1 MKKILRPVIILVVV
15 YISIGI
21 LFYLLQDVI
30 LFHAK
35 SLIKEHQFSFD
46 QPFEE
51 INIDR
56 GDRNLNVVK
65 FKTDF
70 NRKGIVL
77 YFHGNRQNIERY
89 SRFTPVFTSKG
100 YEVWMPDYPGFGK
113 STGKRTEQ
121 AMYSDA
127 SFLYAM
133 ALKEVPAENII
144 IYGKS
149 VGTGVASFLASNEE
163 SKALVLETPYYSI
176 EKLVQYYMPIYPVDL
191 LLKYKFPVHE
201 YLKNVDEPVFMFHG
215 TKDEVIPY
223 KQAIQLKQEN
233 QKVKLILIEN
243 GKHNNLPNFKL
254 FINTLDSLLNKLP
267 GYLKNP

>member
-1 MKKILRPVIILVVV
+1 
-15 YISIGI
+15 
-21 LFYLLQDVI
+21 
-30 LFHAK
+30 
-35 SLIKEHQFSFD
+35 
-46 QPFEE
+46 
-51 INIDR
+51 
-56 GDRNLNVVK
+56 
-65 FKTDF
+65 
-70 NRKGIVL
+70 
-77 YFHGNRQNIERY
+77 
-89 SRFTPVFTSKG
+89 
-100 YEVWMPDYPGFGK
+100 MPDYPGFGK

-149 VGTGVASFLASNEE
+149 VGTGVASFLASTKE

-176 EKLVQYYMPIYPVDL
+176 KELVRYYMPIYPVDL
-191 LLKYKFPVHE
+191 LLKYKFPIHQ

-243 GKHNNLPNFKL
+243 GKHNNLPNYKP
-254 FINTLDSLLNKLP
+254 FINTIDSLLKKLP
-267 GYLKNP
+267 GYL